1 MTIFW
6 AKTTHKVSYL
16 SCATVYV
23 LQTLSL
29 AQGRDKMEFI
39 KKKSSF
45 FSLFSLYFPFNGNP
59 VFNQDWQQFLLA
71 AEEVWTVTKKNKIK
85 NGCHFCERDCLC
97 IDDSLESFF
106 LVVVI
111 SFAYFDWLVDWKYF
125 VAVVLIRSWE
135 FGERFLIDGRSW
147 SHKMKCR
154 WRRRR
159 RPRPLGR
166 PIFGAAPA
174 VTPGSLSCDRSS
186 SNQRQ
191 QRPALSRGRQVCWP
205 ICWTIKTSRKWADSS
220 LFNAAAHRAI
230 LAANSN
236 SCDTLRRWVV
246 VFLVYLLY
254 YEHCACFLFSPSSSM
269 TNDVAWIVSIGRVR
283 HLGSYYQFS
292 FGISSREQTT
302 SLPRKLI
309 RHELM

>member
-29 AQGRDKMEFI
+29 AQGRDKIEFI

-45 FSLFSLYFPFNGNP
+45 FSLFSLYFPFNCNT
-59 VFNQDWQQFLLA
+59 VFNQDWQQ
-71 AEEVWTVTKKNKIK
+71 
-85 NGCHFCERDCLC
+85 
-97 IDDSLESFF
+97 F